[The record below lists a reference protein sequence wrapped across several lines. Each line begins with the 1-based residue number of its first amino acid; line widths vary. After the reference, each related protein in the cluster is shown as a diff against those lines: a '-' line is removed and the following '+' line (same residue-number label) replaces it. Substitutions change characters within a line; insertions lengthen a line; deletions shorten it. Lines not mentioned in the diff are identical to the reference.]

1 MVVAVAGLL
10 AATCFTLHRN
20 VSRRMGLRR
29 RVVVAG
35 LLAATC
41 FTLHRNVSR
50 STDVGPVAAPP
61 PRRPSSGVP
70 FDSRPA
76 LGSAPSSGVPF
87 DGRPAL
93 LHGLLDELHARART
107 TPSCRHR
114 TLDAQ
119 FDHSVT
125 WVARHGLGN
134 TLRGGYANGAV
145 MALLSGRELRV
156 DERVSTHICAF
167 LDCRLVRERPWLAP
181 CIRSPFACP
190 EPGLGLG
197 ATNGTRVM
205 AVRTVPIHNCARRGR
220 VGLGGAK
227 PNADCATTRHRLHDR
242 RVAVIVSDE
251 DRFSAWWLWDLD
263 HRQCLG
269 SILGCDAGAL
279 GDRDLG

>member
-1 MVVAVAGLL
+1 M
-10 AATCFTLHRN
+10 
-20 VSRRMGLRR
+20 
-29 RVVVAG
+29 VVAG
-35 LLAATC
+35 LLVATC

-61 PRRPSSGVP
+61 PR
-70 FDSRPA
+70 SRPA
-76 LGSAPSSGVPF
+76 LDELHERTRTTP
-87 DGRPAL
+87 

-114 TLDAQ
+114 TLDAEN
-119 FDHSVT
+119 DHSVT

-134 TLRGGYANGAV
+134 TLRGGSANGAV

-156 DERVSTHICAF
+156 DQRVSTHICAF
-167 LDCRLVRERPWLAP
+167 LDCRFVRERPWLAP

-190 EPGLGLG
+190 EPAPEPGLG

-220 VGLGGAK
+220 VGEAK
-227 PNADCATTRHRLHDR
+227 PHADCATTRERLHDR
-242 RVAVIVSDE
+242 RVVAIVSDE

-269 SILGCDAGAL
+269 SILGCDAGTL